1 MGPDIL
7 TPASTPSQASR
18 SNKTRFKGAEK
29 GCSQIHRFYIIS
41 QDPQCSRRIIIK
53 RWKVEMGKG
62 YKEEAM
68 DQKKRKKLK
77 DMKEERNDLCITA
90 LSLSES
96 SLSPVQFSGF

>member
-1 MGPDIL
+1 
-7 TPASTPSQASR
+7 
-18 SNKTRFKGAEK
+18 
-29 GCSQIHRFYIIS
+29 
-41 QDPQCSRRIIIK
+41 
-53 RWKVEMGKG
+53 MGKG

-68 DQKKRKKLK
+68 DQKKRKKLT